1 MKLLADENLHGQIVQ
16 WLRRQGHDVLWATE
30 SLLSEPDHVL
40 LTTAEEQARI
50 VVTADLDFGE
60 LIFNQGLNSHGVIL
74 LRLEKLLPLERIARL
89 EAIWPVI
96 EANPSGSFI
105 VITPRRVRIRPLSS
119 AP

>member
-1 MKLLADENLHGQIVQ
+1 MNLLADENLHSHIVH

-30 SLLSEPDHVL
+30 SLLSKPDHVL
-40 LTTAEEQARI
+40 LSTAEEQARI
-50 VVTADLDFGE
+50 VVTSDLDFGE

-74 LRLEKLLPLERIARL
+74 LRLEKLLLSERITRL
-89 EAIWPVI
+89 EVIWPII

-105 VITPRRVRIRPLSS
+105 VITPQRVRVRPLSF